1 MFAEEKQLI
10 KMISRDTFMIEKS
23 LWFFSMM
30 KILELAIIISAATKI
45 LSRISVDDIVSIDD
59 VDEIEISIWFKY
71 SRLIVEVRVK
81 ISNEAI
87 VIHQ

>member
-1 MFAEEKQLI
+1 
-10 KMISRDTFMIEKS
+10 
-23 LWFFSMM
+23 MM

>member
-1 MFAEEKQLI
+1 
-10 KMISRDTFMIEKS
+10 MI
-23 LWFFSMM
+23 

-81 ISNEAI
+81 INNEAI

>member
-1 MFAEEKQLI
+1 
-10 KMISRDTFMIEKS
+10 
-23 LWFFSMM
+23 MM

-81 ISNEAI
+81 INNEAI